1 MSIERPEPNY
11 KSILLGG
18 QKLVTDGKATVMLP
32 NFVAGVYERETWK
45 HFTKSN
51 GKPFESFIEFLT
63 ANQPYGL
70 GCGQYDSWINAA
82 QLWQVCSGRGA
93 VRKALLPLAAEQIKP
108 IAGHGRP
115 KKGEKGYNVTL
126 KSRGNSAEYLLGK
139 MARDAAK
146 HPNGKAAKA
155 LARIKSGELKSVRHA
170 AIDCGI
176 IKVKDSDKDRCP
188 VQRIKMYWKRAN
200 EKERGELMKWLETAE
215 AKLTN

>member
-1 MSIERPEPNY
+1 MTIERSKPNY
-11 KSILLGG
+11 KSILLNC
-18 QKLVTDGKATVMLP
+18 QKLVTDGKATVDLP
-32 NFVAGVYERETWK
+32 RRVGHIFDRETWK

-82 QLWQVCSGRGA
+82 QLWQLCSGHGA

-108 IAGHGRP
+108 IAAPSAGTG
-115 KKGEKGYNVTL
+115 
-126 KSRGNSAEYLLGK
+126 RGNKTDSNTTRLDGRGAEYLLGR

-170 AIDCGI
+170 AIYCGI

-200 EKERGELMKWLETAE
+200 EKERGELLKWLETAE
-215 AKLTN
+215 AKL